1 MNPKLRQLAS
11 KLSHEDLE
19 KRFMLRG
26 RESNFI
32 SLEDALGPTYANL
45 KSPPQAIQPRSMPE
59 FNKYTGGFRPRE
71 FSILCGSTGVGK
83 TTFIANLSKDF
94 IEQGVSHYVAS
105 VETGALDYTRRI
117 ISAYAD
123 TDLNTGDA
131 IKGDAIMSYHKRFGG
146 RLKTDLLQL
155 ALYENRTKVEE
166 LMSDIT
172 DAHIKHG
179 SKIAI
184 IDNLNF
190 FMEVTRSSDANL
202 EMDRVV
208 HELVIFCKQ
217 IDVHVIMIM
226 HPKKNPKDA
235 RDTRVESEFE
245 VKGSSLAV
253 QEAHNVFLLNRP
265 RKEDIDSKIC
275 TVFDRELKIAKM
287 RRFGRGVGT
296 RIIYESH
303 HGVRYSEKGVIEV

>member
-1 MNPKLRQLAS
+1 MFNS
-11 KLSHEDLE
+11 KLGHDELAKRFILKDRKSNFAPIEDL
-19 KRFMLRG
+19 
-26 RESNFI
+26 
-32 SLEDALGPTYANL
+32 LGHTYQNL
-45 KSPPQAIQPRSMPE
+45 VSPGNAVQIKSMPE
-59 FNKYTGGFRPRE
+59 FNKITGGLRPRE

-83 TTFIANLSKDF
+83 TTFIANLSSEF
-94 IEQGVSHYVAS
+94 LRQGVSHYVAS
-105 VETGALDYTRRI
+105 VETGALDYVRRL
-117 ISAYAD
+117 ISALVKKD
-123 TDLNTGDA
+123 INTGQVLPKDEVLS
-131 IKGDAIMSYHKRFGG
+131 IHKRVGAT
-146 RLKTDLLQL
+146 LKTDILQL

-179 SKIAI
+179 ARIAI

-226 HPKKNPKDA
+226 HPKKNAANA

-245 VKGSSLAV
+245 IKGSSLSV

-265 RKEDIDSKIC
+265 RIEDIESGVC
-275 TVFDRELKIAKM
+275 TIYDRELKISKM
-287 RRFGRGVGT
+287 RRYGRAVGS
-296 RIIYESH
+296 RIIFESH
-303 HGVRYSEKGVIEV
+303 NGVEYREKGVIDP